1 MVPAENMSPEGFRR
15 GVRLGVDVGT
25 VRVGVAVC
33 DADGILPTPL
43 KTLKRDAKRGSD
55 IAVLAREAVERGAVE
70 VYVGLPRTLA
80 GGESG
85 SAALARTL
93 AEDLADRLSAAGSDC
108 DVRLVDERF
117 STIEAHRS
125 LHAAG
130 LGSREHRRVV
140 DQVAAVG
147 ILQHAL
153 DLLRG
158 RGEAGTAVKARS
170 PRSGEIRGDDSDMR
184 G

>member
-1 MVPAENMSPEGFRR
+1 MATAEGMVSEGFRR

-43 KTLKRDAKRGSD
+43 KTLARDPKRNSD
-55 IAVLAREAVERGAVE
+55 IKVLVREVLERGAVE

-80 GGESG
+80 GGETA
-85 SAALARTL
+85 SAALARGV
-93 AEDLADRLSAAGSDC
+93 AELLADRLADAGAGC
-108 DVRLVDERF
+108 EVRLVDERF
-117 STIEAHRS
+117 STVEAHRT

-130 LGSREHRRVV
+130 LDSREHRRVV

-158 RGEAGTAVKARS
+158 RGEAGTAVMARS
-170 PRSGEIRGDDSDMR
+170 PRNGEIRGDDSDMR

>member
-1 MVPAENMSPEGFRR
+1 MAAADSSAPAFRR
-15 GVRLGVDVGT
+15 GVRIAADVGT

-43 KTLKRDAKRGSD
+43 ATLKRDRKGNRD
-55 IAVLAREAVERGAVE
+55 IAAIVREAVERSAVE
-70 VYVGLPRTLA
+70 AYVGLPRKLS
-80 GGESG
+80 GDEGESARLAREF
-85 SAALARTL
+85 AALLAARL
-93 AEDLADRLSAAGSDC
+93 AAAGSEC
-108 DVRLVDERF
+108 EVRLIDERL
-117 STIEAHRS
+117 TTVEAHRS

-153 DLLRG
+153 DLIRG
-158 RGEAGTAVKARS
+158 RGAAGTAVAAPSR
-170 PRSGEIRGDDSDMR
+170 RSGEIRGDDSDMR

>member
-1 MVPAENMSPEGFRR
+1 MAADDSSVPVFRR
-15 GVRLGVDVGT
+15 GVRLAADVGT

-43 KTLKRDAKRGSD
+43 ATLKRDRKGNTD
-55 IAVLAREAVERGAVE
+55 IAVIVREALERGAIE
-70 VYVGLPRTLA
+70 AYVGLPRLLSGREGESAQLARDFAATLA
-80 GGESG
+80 Q
-85 SAALARTL
+85 R
-93 AEDLADRLSAAGSDC
+93 LADAGSEC
-108 DVRLVDERF
+108 EVRLVDERL
-117 STIEAHRS
+117 TTVEAHRS

-153 DLLRG
+153 DLIRG
-158 RGEAGTAVKARS
+158 RGAAGTAVAA
-170 PRSGEIRGDDSDMR
+170 PGTRSGEIRGDDSDMR